1 MKFVFLM
8 DPLAAVV
15 MKKDTSFILML
26 GAHQRGHEIY
36 YLPDGGM
43 TLVGGRLQFHVTR
56 VIPRRVEKE
65 PFQLKENKVLKDTD
79 IDVVFIRS
87 DPPFDEQYLINTWL
101 LDHLPSSAAV
111 INSPSGIR
119 TVNEKIWVARFT
131 QIIPPTLVGRHRADL
146 RAFLSRQKEV
156 IAKPTQGFGGQSV
169 FRLQH
174 SGPNTNVI
182 LETLTEQYRRDIIL
196 QKFLPESVQGDKR
209 IILLNGEPLGAVLR
223 VHSEDDHRNN
233 FFTGGQPKLTKIT
246 ANDLNMIAMLR
257 PELQRLGLHFVGID
271 VIGKHLIEVNVTSP
285 TGLQEINALE
295 NKQLEVDVIKYAE
308 GLVKKVRTK

>member
-8 DPLAAVV
+8 DPLATVV

-26 GAHQRGHEIY
+26 GAHQRGHEVY

-43 TLVGGRLQFHVTR
+43 TLIGGRLHFHVTR
-56 VIPRRVEKE
+56 VVPRRVEKE
-65 PFQLKENKVLKDTD
+65 PFQLKENTVLKDTD
-79 IDVVFIRS
+79 IHAVFIRS

-101 LDHLPSSAAV
+101 LDNLPSSVAV

-119 TVNEKIWVARFT
+119 TVNEKIWVTRFT
-131 QIIPPTLVGRHRADL
+131 SIVPPTLVGRHRAGL

-196 QKFLPESVQGDKR
+196 QKFLPESARGDKR

-223 VHSEDDHRNN
+223 VHNADDHRNN
-233 FFTGGQPKLTKIT
+233 FFTGGQPKPTKIT
-246 ANDLNMIAMLR
+246 ANDLSIIAVLR

-271 VIGKHLIEVNVTSP
+271 VMGNYLIEVNVTSP
-285 TGLQEINALE
+285 TGLQEIDALE
-295 NKQLEVDVIKYAE
+295 NKQLELDVIRYAE